1 MLTEMI
7 YSKEF
12 FGLIVFTEFINVDQM
27 FKSDVLITREIR
39 KFFVTLVI
47 DIV

>member
-1 MLTEMI
+1 MI

-12 FGLIVFTEFINVDQM
+12 FSLIVFTEFINVGQM
-27 FKSDVLITREIR
+27 FKSDVLITRGIR
-39 KFFVTLVI
+39 KFIVTIVI